1 MANEKRLIDANELI
15 TAIQGTASEVARTA
29 PYDPDWFT
37 RLAARQVEILYLIDE
52 QPTVDAVSR
61 GVHDQVRWERDVAIG
76 QLESYGISLGEK
88 ADAVK
93 VVRCK
98 DCKYCI
104 DTSASSTNIAC
115 SKGVNW
121 RAVEPYGF
129 CSRGERRDN
138 G

>member
-98 DCKYCI
+98 DCKYYEDVKLLPHCTLCGI
-104 DTSASSTNIAC
+104 MKCEDD
-115 SKGVNW
+115 
-121 RAVEPYGF
+121 F
-129 CSRGERRDN
+129 CSDGEREDN
-138 G
+138 ERKAD

>member
-1 MANEKRLIDANELI
+1 MANEKRLIDANAFIKELDNFVVNPPFAHPA
-15 TAIQGTASEVARTA
+15 TPWHRGVT
-29 PYDPDWFT
+29 
-37 RLAARQVEILYLIDE
+37 LAAETALRM
-52 QPTVDAVSR
+52 PTVDAVSR